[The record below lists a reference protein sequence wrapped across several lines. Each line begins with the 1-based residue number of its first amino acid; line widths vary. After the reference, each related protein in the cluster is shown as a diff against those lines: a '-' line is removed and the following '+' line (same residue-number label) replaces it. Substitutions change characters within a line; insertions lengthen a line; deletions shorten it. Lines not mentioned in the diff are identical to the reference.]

1 MPAPE
6 LTVKVPGET
15 ADTSAAAGTPQPNEA
30 ADAGKAITGEVH
42 RLSQQTIP
50 VITEALPGLTAGDL
64 IDLRDLE
71 LTGDNRKG
79 VLAAIEAEDARRTA
93 LADTALADPADP
105 IDPLPADLCVVIAG
119 ALFDFAGFLTSR
131 DKVIALGASEEAG
144 AAVEAIKEWAATRG
158 LSLDEAAV
166 GGWRELGVDLV
177 EAAAQPPIP
186 VAELPKAEV
195 NAPRTAG
202 QAVLTDAGW
211 VVPEPQPKA

>member
-15 ADTSAAAGTPQPNEA
+15 ADTSAAAAGTTSTAPPDERLA
-30 ADAGKAITGEVH
+30 AVLT
-42 RLSQQTIP
+42 LSKQTVA
-50 VITEALPGLTAGDL
+50 VITEALPSLVAGDL
-64 IDLRDLE
+64 IALRDLE
-71 LTGDNRKG
+71 VAGSNRKG
-79 VLAAIEAEDARRTA
+79 VLEAIEAEDKRRA
-93 LADTALADPADP
+93 ELGSADP
-105 IDPLPADLCVVIAG
+105 IAPADPLPADLCVVIAG

-131 DKVIALGASEEAG
+131 VKVINLGASEEAG
-144 AAVEAIKEWAATRG
+144 AAVEAIEEWAATRG

-186 VAELPKAEV
+186 VADLPKAEV
-195 NAPRTAG
+195 NAPRTTG

>member
-6 LTVKVPGET
+6 LTVKVPGEA
-15 ADTSAAAGTPQPNEA
+15 ADTTQPNAE
-30 ADAGKAITGEVH
+30 AGKTIAGEVH
-42 RLSQQTIP
+42 QLSQQTIP
-50 VITEALPGLTAGDL
+50 AITAALPGLTAGAL

-79 VLAAIEAEDARRTA
+79 VLAAIEAEDARRAA
-93 LADTALADPADP
+93 LDDADADVAAPAES
-105 IDPLPADLCVVIAG
+105 IAPLPADLCVVIAG
-119 ALFDFAGFLTSR
+119 ALFDFASFLTTR
-131 DKVIALGASEEAG
+131 DKVIALGATEEAG
-144 AAVEAIKEWAATRG
+144 AAVEALEEWAATRG
-158 LSLDEAAV
+158 LLLDEAAV

-186 VAELPKAEV
+186 VADLPKAEV
-195 NAPRTAG
+195 NAPRTTG

>member
-15 ADTSAAAGTPQPNEA
+15 ADTSAAASTTSTAPPDERLA
-30 ADAGKAITGEVH
+30 AVLT
-42 RLSQQTIP
+42 LSKQTVA
-50 VITEALPGLTAGDL
+50 VIAEALPGLTAGDL
-64 IDLRDLE
+64 IALRDLE
-71 LTGDNRKG
+71 VAGDNRKG
-79 VLAAIEAEDARRTA
+79 VLAAIAAEDARRAA
-93 LADTALADPADP
+93 LDDEDVAAPAEP

-131 DKVIALGASEEAG
+131 DKVIALGASKEAG
-144 AAVEAIKEWAATRG
+144 VAVEAIEEWAATRG

>member
-15 ADTSAAAGTPQPNEA
+15 ADTSAVAATTTPPDERLA
-30 ADAGKAITGEVH
+30 AVLT
-42 RLSQQTIP
+42 LSKQTVA
-50 VITEALPGLTAGDL
+50 VISEALPGLVAGDL
-64 IDLRDLE
+64 IALRDLE
-71 LTGDNRKG
+71 VAGDNRKG
-79 VLAAIEAEDARRTA
+79 VLAAIEAEDKRRAELGST
-93 LADTALADPADP
+93 DP
-105 IDPLPADLCVVIAG
+105 IAPADPLPADLCVVIAG
-119 ALFDFAGFLTSR
+119 ALFDFAGFLTTR

-144 AAVEAIKEWAATRG
+144 AAVEAIEEWAATRG

-202 QAVLTDAGW
+202 QAVLTPDGW

>member
-15 ADTSAAAGTPQPNEA
+15 ADTNAAAASTTTAPPDERLA
-30 ADAGKAITGEVH
+30 AVLT
-42 RLSQQTIP
+42 LSKQTVA
-50 VITEALPGLTAGDL
+50 VITEALPGLVAGDL
-64 IDLRDLE
+64 IALRDLE
-71 LTGDNRKG
+71 VAGDNRKG
-79 VLAAIEAEDARRTA
+79 VLAAIEAEDKRRAELGST
-93 LADTALADPADP
+93 DP
-105 IDPLPADLCVVIAG
+105 IAPADPLPADLCVVIAG
-119 ALFDFAGFLTSR
+119 ALFDFAGFLTTR

-144 AAVEAIKEWAATRG
+144 AAVEAIEEWAATRG

>member
-15 ADTSAAAGTPQPNEA
+15 ADTSAAAAGTPQPNAA

-71 LTGDNRKG
+71 LTGENRKG
-79 VLAAIEAEDARRTA
+79 VLAAIEAEDARRAA
-93 LADTALADPADP
+93 LDNSGDDEP
-105 IDPLPADLCVVIAG
+105 
-119 ALFDFAGFLTSR
+119 
-131 DKVIALGASEEAG
+131 E
-144 AAVEAIKEWAATRG
+144 
-158 LSLDEAAV
+158 SLE
-166 GGWRELGVDLV
+166 
-177 EAAAQPPIP
+177 
-186 VAELPKAEV
+186 AEV
-195 NAPRTAG
+195 ARLRAENDELRARLQQMEDEWTAQQSSIASQLGGQRQANTAAPVSSG
-202 QAVLTDAGW
+202 QAVLTDTGW